1 MIHVVDEK
9 TNKILAVLS
18 EEDFYNDEYEENL
31 KGVEKFKFFM
41 SALHSK
47 AGFFASRRRIVIPG
61 EDGEFKEFILQEPLL
76 INNTKEIHTVASYTD
91 LRKQKIIDPIVL
103 EGQTAFTAGQ
113 FVLDLTK
120 WQLGTVEFGGT
131 KKVEFPEPL
140 DAYEALW
147 EVAKI
152 FGLEL
157 RFRVEKRGSKIVG
170 RYVDMVK
177 RRGELS
183 GKEVVFGKD
192 IEGIDR
198 HETAG
203 ELVTALKCYGPVRED
218 GSRLMVIVE
227 DEEAFQRWN
236 DDGAHLWGKYEPQT
250 ENSEMTEERLRT
262 LGEMELAKRIS
273 TQVQYKLST
282 IALEHIYGLEH
293 EKVRLGDTNRVKDES
308 KNPPIYLDA
317 RVISIRRSIKKRAR
331 KFVEYGDFIEYTRE
345 EVMGEWKKLQ
355 AEFQRKLAQL
365 MLVSITSSAGNIF
378 KNGEGSTVLT
388 VNTFLGG
395 AEYDMNGTIYT
406 YQWTKRDKDGNV
418 DASFNKTGKS
428 ITVTSADVLE
438 SAAFSAEVSMSGTV
452 LQKSQITVTDVYDG
466 EDGDPGSDAK
476 LLYLSTTSDVM
487 TFNADG
493 TPNPSVQTI
502 SLTANLQNM
511 AGTATFTAIPYN
523 SAGTALTAITL
534 GGTGNTRTLN
544 QAQWPS
550 AAARVVVT
558 ATLSGL
564 TDTVTITQLRAG
576 AKGDAGN
583 PGEDAIVGFLTNE
596 SITLGADTV
605 GNVGDF
611 SKATGI
617 FEVYDGLTRKTGS
630 GVTYAKT
637 AESGCTASINTT
649 TGVYSV
655 SAMSA
660 DTATAT
666 FTATYSSVTITKV
679 LSLAKSKTGSK
690 GDTGPA
696 GKGVASIQEQY
707 YLSTSATS
715 QTGGSWSSTP
725 PAWVDGRY
733 MWTRSVITYTDNSTT
748 TTNPVNVT
756 GGTGGTGSTGK
767 GVTKVDVWYY
777 KSTSAT
783 SLTGG
788 TWSTTAPAWENGK
801 YIWSK
806 TIITYTD
813 GTTSETQPAC
823 ITGQKG
829 DKGDKGD
836 PGAPGTPGKDGIAH
850 MGTTAPT
857 NPGVNATWFK
867 QDSTGKIIGIFK
879 WTGDEWLEY
888 QMTQDVLN
896 VTNLAA
902 IVANLGTITAGT
914 LTGVKITVGGT
925 KGTVTIQN
933 DEIHYVAPNGWVTK
947 IQGAE
952 VLAVNTGYSQA
963 KVNPNGLFVDNLG
976 NDLGGASYGVETLN
990 GITHAEIYADK
1001 DIALKA
1007 HGSTKARVINTGIL
1021 LEDDNII
1028 STADRGWIAPTLLNG
1043 VTNYGSV
1050 YETAGYKKNAL
1061 GDIQLK
1067 GFLTGSAD
1075 GKHLFTLPDGYR
1087 PSKLKTLETWSNSS
1101 SGIGRVT
1108 VDTDGKVI
1116 ATISGNWISLDGKVI
1131 HL

>member
-1 MIHVVDEK
+1 MIHVIDEK
-9 TNKILAVLS
+9 TDKILAVLS
-18 EEDFYNDEYEENL
+18 EADFYNDEYEENL

-47 AGFFASRRRIVIPG
+47 AGFFASRRKIVIPG

-76 INNTKEIHTVASYTD
+76 INNTKEIYTVASYTD

-113 FVLDLTK
+113 FILDLTK

-157 RFRVEKRGSKIVG
+157 RFRVEKKGSKIVG

-192 IEGIDR
+192 IEGIER

-317 RVISIRRSIKKRAR
+317 RVISIKRSIKKRSR
-331 KFVEYGDFIEYTRE
+331 KIVEYGDFIEYTRE
-345 EVMGEWKKLQ
+345 EVMAEWKKLQ

-395 AEYDMNGTIYT
+395 NEYDMNGTRYT

-438 SAAFSAEVSMSGTV
+438 SAAFSVEVSMSGTV

-466 EDGDPGSDAK
+466 EDGYTPIKGVDYFDGIDGQNGKDGSSAYVWVRYSQNPDGNPMTTDPTNAK
-476 LLYLSTTSDVM
+476 YMGIANTSTPSAPSSYSSYRWFQVRG
-487 TFNADG
+487 ADG
-493 TPNPSVQTI
+493 IPGESGPDGRTSYFHVKYSND
-502 SLTANLQNM
+502 
-511 AGTATFTAIPYN
+511 GGATFTAN
-523 SAGTALTAITL
+523 
-534 GGTGNTRTLN
+534 N
-544 QAQWPS
+544 
-550 AAARVVVT
+550 
-558 ATLSGL
+558 
-564 TDTVTITQLRAG
+564 
-576 AKGDAGN
+576 
-583 PGEDAIVGFLTNE
+583 GE
-596 SITLGADTV
+596 
-605 GNVGDF
+605 
-611 SKATGI
+611 
-617 FEVYDGLTRKTGS
+617 
-630 GVTYAKT
+630 
-637 AESGCTASINTT
+637 
-649 TGVYSV
+649 
-655 SAMSA
+655 
-660 DTATAT
+660 
-666 FTATYSSVTITKV
+666 
-679 LSLAKSKTGSK
+679 
-690 GDTGPA
+690 
-696 GKGVASIQEQY
+696 
-707 YLSTSATS
+707 
-715 QTGGSWSSTP
+715 TGG
-725 PAWVDGRY
+725 AWVG
-733 MWTRSVITYTDNSTT
+733 TYVDFTQADSNSPSDYTW
-748 TTNPVNVT
+748 N
-756 GGTGGTGSTGK
+756 
-767 GVTKVDVWYY
+767 KV
-777 KSTSAT
+777 
-783 SLTGG
+783 
-788 TWSTTAPAWENGK
+788 
-801 YIWSK
+801 
-806 TIITYTD
+806 
-813 GTTSETQPAC
+813 
-823 ITGQKG
+823 KG

-836 PGAPGTPGKDGIAH
+836 PGSPGPKGEPGDPGPKGDPGPQGLPGPVGETGPTGPQGLPGGHNLMENGHFEDDAAGATPKYWESTTLARVKDISAFTSGNGSKRALEVDARNGANTSVYGQTLIPVIPGQHFYVTAEARYLNTAGSGYGLIGFSCYGADKTTHKGWNNVVAWSGTKVLNFTTRDGIFTVPAGTYFMKVWVSFNNNLETTNKFYIDNIHVNRMVGENLLVPGIITAAH
-850 MGTTAPT
+850 IKSLYGLNINDKFVVDSQGNPKFAGTLEGANGTF
-857 NPGVNATWFK
+857 NGEVNV
-867 QDSTGKIIGIFK
+867 SG
-879 WTGDEWLEY
+879 
-888 QMTQDVLN
+888 
-896 VTNLAA
+896 
-902 IVANLGTITAGT
+902 TAGT
-914 LTGVKITVGGT
+914 VNIKND
-925 KGTVTIQN
+925 TVTSKNSAGDQTM
-933 DEIHYVAPNGWVTK
+933 AMR
-947 IQGAE
+947 GADILA
-952 VLAVNTGYSQA
+952 VLAGYVQTQLNA
-963 KVNPNGLFVDNLG
+963 NGFSMQDLDQDLKGGRIDLG
-976 NDLGGASYGVETLN
+976 NLN
-990 GITHAEIYADK
+990 GVTNFQIWADNWISMIPYNTEVARWITTGL
-1001 DIALKA
+1001 ALKGNA
-1007 HGSTKARVINTGIL
+1007 TVSTP
-1021 LEDDNII
+1021 
-1028 STADRGWIAPTLLNG
+1028 DRDWITPTLLNG

-1075 GKHLFTLPDGYR
+1075 GKHLFTLPAGYR
-1087 PSKLKTLETWSNSS
+1087 PSKLRTLDVWSNSS
-1101 SGIGRVT
+1101 SGSGRVS

-1116 ATISGNWISLDGKVI
+1116 ATISGNWISLDEKVV

>member
-9 TNKILAVLS
+9 TNKILTVLS

-47 AGFFASRRRIVIPG
+47 AGFFASRRKIVIPG

-76 INNTKEIHTVASYTD
+76 INNTKEIYTVASYTD

-113 FVLDLTK
+113 YVLDLTK

-157 RFRVEKRGSKIVG
+157 RFRVEKKGSKIVG

-177 RRGELS
+177 RRGKLS

-192 IEGIDR
+192 IEGIER

-236 DDGAHLWGKYEPQT
+236 DHGQHLWGKYEPQT
-250 ENSEMTEERLRT
+250 ENSEMTEARLRT
-262 LGEMELAKRIS
+262 LGEMELAKRIT
-273 TQVQYKLST
+273 TQIQYKLST

-317 RVISIRRSIKKRAR
+317 RVISIRRSIKKNSR

-345 EVMGEWKKLQ
+345 EVMAEWKKLQ

-395 AEYDMNGTIYT
+395 TEYDMNGTRYT

-438 SAAFSAEVSMSGTV
+438 SAAFSVEVSMSGTV

-466 EDGDPGSDAK
+466 QDGYTPIKGIDYFDGKDGQNGKDGSSAYLWVRYSQNSNGDPMTTDPTNAK
-476 LLYLSTTSDVM
+476 YMGVATTTTPSAPTLFSSYTWSLIKGTDGQPGEPGPDGRTSYLHVKYS
-487 TFNADG
+487 NDG
-493 TPNPSVQTI
+493 
-502 SLTANLQNM
+502 
-511 AGTATFTAIPYN
+511 GATFTANNGEAVGAWIGTYVDFTEADSN
-523 SAGTALTAITL
+523 S
-534 GGTGNTRTLN
+534 
-544 QAQWPS
+544 PS
-550 AAARVVVT
+550 SYT
-558 ATLSGL
+558 W
-564 TDTVTITQLRAG
+564 
-576 AKGDAGN
+576 N
-583 PGEDAIVGFLTNE
+583 
-596 SITLGADTV
+596 
-605 GNVGDF
+605 
-611 SKATGI
+611 
-617 FEVYDGLTRKTGS
+617 
-630 GVTYAKT
+630 
-637 AESGCTASINTT
+637 
-649 TGVYSV
+649 
-655 SAMSA
+655 
-660 DTATAT
+660 
-666 FTATYSSVTITKV
+666 KV
-679 LSLAKSKTGSK
+679 
-690 GDTGPA
+690 
-696 GKGVASIQEQY
+696 
-707 YLSTSATS
+707 
-715 QTGGSWSSTP
+715 
-725 PAWVDGRY
+725 
-733 MWTRSVITYTDNSTT
+733 
-748 TTNPVNVT
+748 
-756 GGTGGTGSTGK
+756 
-767 GVTKVDVWYY
+767 
-777 KSTSAT
+777 
-783 SLTGG
+783 
-788 TWSTTAPAWENGK
+788 
-801 YIWSK
+801 
-806 TIITYTD
+806 
-813 GTTSETQPAC
+813 
-823 ITGQKG
+823 KG

-850 MGTTAPT
+850 MGPTAPS
-857 NPGVNATWFK
+857 NPALNATWFK
-867 QDSTGKIIGIFK
+867 TDTDGKIIGIFK
-879 WTGDEWLEY
+879 WSGTIWVESV
-888 QMTQDVLN
+888 MTQDVLN
-896 VTNLAA
+896 VVNLAA
-902 IVANLGTITAGT
+902 ISADLGNVTAGT

-933 DEIHYVAPNGWVTK
+933 DEIYYVAPNGWVTK